1 MTIKPKIQEQKTDNT
16 TSFMLRL
23 VMSYSV
29 ILVIILIMGL
39 YLYNIGINDAKE
51 TQYLQNK
58 LAFET
63 CITNFDTTLNNM
75 ASFTSQIA
83 QSSTILRLGNMSNDD
98 ENFIMTGYNAM
109 AVLTNQLPAEM
120 LLPIIR
126 YYVYFPNSS
135 YCLSSSTFCSDRNYY
150 IETQNTSL
158 DYLYSWNELHRDTSS
173 YMKLINMNDYIPKE
187 NNTYMYI
194 VPLSMYTLSKNYN
207 SVACFQLSE
216 DTISSYFSTLPLYE
230 SGFILVTDEDGN
242 EVFSLKGSDETTTY
256 DIDEMLSLVDNK
268 EYSKYSF
275 EHSDMFITSVYSSTN
290 NWNYYLIQPYNAAF
304 SSLISYRNTF
314 TFITVIAFLLGLV
327 MILFLSEKNA
337 KPLMEL
343 NVELTETKKKH
354 TSLQTELEQQ
364 RPVIYA
370 SYIERI
376 MLGKIYSNEEFDYI
390 ANFLS
395 LNDTDTKYFVL
406 YMCVY
411 NSPDEMFGDENV
423 SGELDD
429 CEADA
434 IIEHDEI
441 IKTKIYEYYGQ
452 DAIIYTPQD
461 DTYAI
466 LLHSDK
472 ELCGKVTFDGI
483 TDRFVNLHDDLL
495 SNHSMWVYAGIGN
508 RNEELM
514 YTWKSY
520 QQAREAIQYTGKDNI
535 IQPYMTINKN
545 KTTYYFPL
553 ELASQLTTFINNGNI
568 DQTSEI
574 FNLLYKENFI
584 DRALPLQ
591 IAKWF
596 FSDLRNVLLKARFGI
611 KTTSNNKEALDKIDT
626 LFEDHKTFDLLKD
639 IALALCKLNDTKPEG
654 NQLIAT
660 IKTYIKDNYKD
671 ASLCLSKISDEFG
684 ISESYFSYLFKAETN
699 QNFSEYLESIRME
712 QAVEL
717 LKNSSLNIS
726 DLYLELGYNN
736 ANSFRRAFKKVYGVS
751 PKTMRDSK
759 TTS

>member
-1 MTIKPKIQEQKTDNT
+1 MTIKPKIKGQKTNNT

-23 VMSYSV
+23 VMSYSI

-39 YLYNIGINDAKE
+39 YLYNIGINDAKQ

-58 LAFET
+58 FAFES

-75 ASFTSQIA
+75 AIFTSQIA
-83 QSSTILRLGNMSNDD
+83 QSSTILRLGNMSNEDD
-98 ENFIMTGYNAM
+98 DFIMTGYNAM
-109 AVLTNQLPAEM
+109 EILSNQLPTEM
-120 LLPIIR
+120 LLPILR
-126 YYVYFPNSS
+126 YYVYLPNSS
-135 YCLSSSTFCSDRNYY
+135 YCLSSSVFCAERNYY
-150 IETQNTSL
+150 IDTQNAPL
-158 DYLYSWNELHRDTSS
+158 EYMDYWSEIHTDTSS
-173 YMKLINMNDYIPKE
+173 YMKLVNMNDYVPKE

-194 VPLSMYTLSKNYN
+194 VPLSTYTLSKNYN

-216 DTISSYFSTLPLYE
+216 ATISSYFSTLPLYD
-230 SGFILVTDEDGN
+230 SGFILVVDEDGN
-242 EVFSLKGSDETTTY
+242 EVFSLNGNVDAPTY
-256 DIDEMLSLVDNK
+256 NIEDILALVDDK
-268 EYSKYSF
+268 EYSTYSF
-275 EHSDMFITSVYSSTN
+275 EHSNMFITSGYSHAN
-290 NWNYYLIQPYNAAF
+290 NWNYYLVQPYDAAF
-304 SSLISYRNTF
+304 SSLVAYRNTF
-314 TFITVIAFLLGLV
+314 TFITAIAFLLGLV

-343 NVELTETKKKH
+343 NFELTETKRQH

-364 RPVIYA
+364 RPVIFA

-376 MLGKIYSNEEFDYI
+376 MLGKIYSNEEFDYV
-390 ANFLS
+390 ANFLAVNETS
-395 LNDTDTKYFVL
+395 KKFFVL

-411 NSPDEMFGDENV
+411 NNPDDMFSEENITGEIDAFETNALIERDE
-423 SGELDD
+423 L
-429 CEADA
+429 
-434 IIEHDEI
+434 
-441 IKTKIYEYYGQ
+441 IKDKIYNYYGQ
-452 DAIIYTPQD
+452 DTLIYTPCE

-466 LLHSDK
+466 LLRSDK
-472 ELCGKVTFDGI
+472 TITGEVSFSSVTDSFI
-483 TDRFVNLHDDLL
+483 KLHNDLL

-520 QQAREAIQYTGKDNI
+520 QQAKEAIQYTGKDNI

-574 FNLLYKENFI
+574 FNLLYKENFV

-591 IAKWF
+591 VVKWF
-596 FSDLRNVLLKARFGI
+596 FSDLRNILLKVRFGI
-611 KTTSNNKEALDKIDT
+611 KTTPNNEDMLNKIDD
-626 LFEDHKTFDLLKD
+626 LFAEHKTFDLLKD
-639 IALALCKLNDTKPEG
+639 IALKLCNLNDTKPEG

-671 ASLCLSKISDEFG
+671 ASLCLNKISDEFG

-712 QAVEL
+712 QAVDL
-717 LKNSSLNIS
+717 LKNSDINIS

-759 TTS
+759 VS